1 MSELFKALLKV
12 QGAVRGVKRDA
23 KNPHFKN
30 SYATLEAVTD
40 TIRPHMQE
48 AGLIWL
54 QAPGMIRDGAIEV
67 KTAIIHAETGETY
80 EFAMEMPMAKK
91 DPQGAGSALTYA
103 CRYSLMA
110 ALGLPPTDDDAETA
124 IDRANSRPE
133 PDVMVP
139 AKSSASLKRAGSWE
153 ALTDNLAQDMVD
165 VRSVIGLEKVKQ
177 AYRDR
182 AKAEG
187 WPAAWLNALKDEFA
201 HYERE
206 IGGKNIVNDIADTF
220 GGATV
225 KDERITNISGR
236 ELEFQ
241 EAG

>member
-1 MSELFKALLKV
+1 MSELLKALHKV

-48 AGLIWL
+48 AGLVWL
-54 QAPGMIRDGAIEV
+54 QSPGVIRDGAIEV
-67 KTAIIHAETGETY
+67 TTLIAHAESGEKHQFT
-80 EFAMEMPMAKK
+80 MEMPMAKR

-103 CRYSLMA
+103 MRYSLMA

-124 IDRANSRPE
+124 IDRDNARPE
-133 PDVMVP
+133 PEAPP
-139 AKSSASLKRAGSWE
+139 AKSSASLKRAKSWE
-153 ALTDNLAQDMVD
+153 QLTDSLAQDMVD

-177 AYRDR
+177 EYRDR
-182 AKAEG
+182 AKSEG
-187 WPAAWLNALKDEFA
+187 WPPAWLNALKDEFA

-220 GGATV
+220 GGAAVT
-225 KDERITNISGR
+225 DERFTHN
-236 ELEFQ
+236 LM
-241 EAG
+241 AGE

>member
-1 MSELFKALLKV
+1 MKELYTALHKV
-12 QGAVRGVKRDA
+12 QGILRGVTRDA

-30 SYATLEAVTD
+30 RYASLEAVTD
-40 TIRPHMQE
+40 TIRQPMQD

-54 QAPGMIRDGAIEV
+54 QAPGAVRDGCIEV
-67 KTAIIHAETGETY
+67 KTLIAHAESGESY
-80 EFAMEMPMAKK
+80 EFTMEMPLAKK

-103 CRYSLMA
+103 QRYSLMA

-124 IDRANSRPE
+124 IDRENARPE
-133 PDVMVP
+133 PEAPPV
-139 AKSSASLKRAGSWE
+139 KSSASLKRANSWE
-153 ALTDNLAQDMVD
+153 ELTNSLAQDMVD
-165 VRSVIGLEKVKQ
+165 VRSPVGLEKVKNE
-177 AYRDR
+177 YRAL
-182 AKAEG
+182 AKAQG

-206 IGGKNIVNDIADTF
+206 IAKNDVVDDIADTF

-225 KDERITNISGR
+225 TNERIVSTM
-236 ELEFQ
+236 